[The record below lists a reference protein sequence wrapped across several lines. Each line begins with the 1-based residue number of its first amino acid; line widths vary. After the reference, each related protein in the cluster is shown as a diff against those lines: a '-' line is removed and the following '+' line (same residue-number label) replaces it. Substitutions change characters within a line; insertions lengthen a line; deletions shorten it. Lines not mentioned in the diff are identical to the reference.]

1 MHKLIFAIFLL
12 MSPQPVKSAGAVPAG
27 TLPVTDT
34 VGVFDPTEGFPPAE
48 SRMDS
53 LASERPQQRKLVY
66 VFPLREDIMPSAER
80 MVRRRLREAS
90 EMKAD
95 YIVIDMNTYGGLL
108 DAADSIRTMLLNYP
122 APTFTFINNQAAS
135 AGALIALATDSI
147 YMRQGGSIG
156 AATVVD
162 QSGGALPDKYQS
174 FMRSM
179 MRATAEAHGKK
190 PVAERGDTVY
200 RWRRDPLIAE
210 AMVDPTI
217 VVPGLVDGTKVV
229 TLTADEA
236 IRWGFSEGNAS
247 DIGELLSFAG
257 VEDYEIYEYKPTG
270 MDKAMG
276 ILTNPTLQAVFIM
289 LIIGGVYF
297 ELQTPGIGLPLAVA
311 VLGAILYFAPLY
323 IEGLAANWEL
333 LLFLAGIILV
343 VVEIFVT
350 PGFGIL
356 GIAGIAA
363 MIAGLAFALIDA
375 DLLKHIPTGELPATV
390 VIGPFLIVI
399 IATGVGL
406 MLSIWLGNRFL
417 KGNSALRRRIV
428 LVSDMKADRG
438 YVSVA
443 AGRGLVG
450 KEGTASTPFRPAGRV
465 SIDGRYYDAAGDN
478 AAFIDKGRAVTVV
491 RDENGILYCREKED
505 AS

>member
-1 MHKLIFAIFLL
+1 MYKLIIILLLFLSL
-12 MSPQPVKSAGAVPAG
+12 QPVKAAEEVSPDTLSA
-27 TLPVTDT
+27 TDT
-34 VGVFDPTEGFPPAE
+34 VTGVVAEESFRTVGDAAPPAFAE
-48 SRMDS
+48 
-53 LASERPQQRKLVY
+53 EEVGRKVVY

-80 MVRRRLREAS
+80 MVRKRLREAS

-147 YMRQGGSIG
+147 YMRAGGSIG

-179 MRATAEAHGKK
+179 MRATAEAHGKR
-190 PVAERGDTVY
+190 PVVEGGDTVY

-247 DIGELLSFAG
+247 DIEELLSLAG
-257 VEDYEIYEYKPTG
+257 VEEYEIYEYKPTG
-270 MDKAMG
+270 MDRALG
-276 ILTNPTLQAVFIM
+276 ILTNPTMQAIFIM
-289 LIIGGVYF
+289 LIIGGIYF

-333 LLFLAGIILV
+333 LLFLAGIVLV

-350 PGFGIL
+350 PGFGVL

-363 MIAGLAFALIDA
+363 MIVGLAFALIDT

-428 LVSDMKADRG
+428 LVSDMKADQG

-443 AGRGLVG
+443 ADRGLVG
-450 KEGTASTPFRPAGRV
+450 KEGTASTPLRPAGRV
-465 SIDGRYYDAAGDN
+465 WIDGRYYDAAGDN
-478 AAFIDKGRAVTVV
+478 AAFIDKGRVVTVV

-505 AS
+505 GL